1 MINKDFKRALE
12 ALQVEM
18 RKNLDE
24 IESKLS
30 SIVFNE
36 HDANWGHVGSAAQA
50 VKKLQQIN
58 NFLGV

>member
-1 MINKDFKRALE
+1 MINKDVKSALE

-30 SIVFNE
+30 EIVFNE
-36 HDANWGHVGSAAQA
+36 HNANWGHVGSAAQA
-50 VKKLQQIN
+50 VKELQQLN
-58 NFLGV
+58 EFLS

>member
-1 MINKDFKRALE
+1 MINKDVNRALE

-30 SIVFNE
+30 EIVFNE
-36 HDANWGHVGSAAQA
+36 HNANWGHVGSAAQA
-50 VKKLQQIN
+50 VKELQQIN
-58 NFLGV
+58 EFLS

>member
-1 MINKDFKRALE
+1 MINKDVKRALE

-30 SIVFNE
+30 EIVFNE
-36 HDANWGHVGSAAQA
+36 HNANWGHVGSAAQA
-50 VKKLQQIN
+50 VKELQQIN
-58 NFLGV
+58 EFLS